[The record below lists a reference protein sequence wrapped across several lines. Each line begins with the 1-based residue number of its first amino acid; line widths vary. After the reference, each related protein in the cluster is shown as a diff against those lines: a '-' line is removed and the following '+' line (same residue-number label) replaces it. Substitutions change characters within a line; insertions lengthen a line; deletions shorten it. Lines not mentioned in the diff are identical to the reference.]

1 MSMICPQ
8 CQATYEQR
16 LKCPTCEVRLIYAGP
31 KAALEKSAKA
41 VSPLQTSWGR
51 MFLGILLAQGLYFG
65 LRKLCL
71 AGLLAFGESLQNQ
84 VMTALYGLILLQA
97 IQLVSLI
104 VGATLAGAGQR
115 WGFVLGA
122 IVGLFNGILSYVFQD
137 TPGQIGSLAALFG
150 MPLVHTVF
158 GGVAGHIGSSIWK
171 PLAPPD
177 EPKAAIIFEK
187 RLIGPSRTHP
197 SSFSGPVSW
206 LRVAFG
212 AAFAVSGTLF
222 AKKILENVVDVSE
235 GKLTTDSYL
244 QVELITWEIRALAI
258 LLGSALAGS
267 ATANSL
273 KQGFA
278 VGLSVSVV
286 HLIGAL
292 GTQALPMDQAI
303 LTITCALALGILG
316 GWFGGQLLPPYL
328 GTWRTRHRGPGSIE
342 AGN

>member
-1 MSMICPQ
+1 
-8 CQATYEQR
+8 
-16 LKCPTCEVRLIYAGP
+16 
-31 KAALEKSAKA
+31 
-41 VSPLQTSWGR
+41 

-84 VMTALYGLILLQA
+84 VMTALYGLMLLQA
-97 IQLVSLI
+97 IQLVSLT
-104 VGATLAGAGQR
+104 VGATLAGAGQK

-122 IVGLFNGILSYVFQD
+122 GVGLLNGILSYVFQD
-137 TPGQIGSLAALFG
+137 APGQIATLAALFG
-150 MPLVHTVF
+150 MPLVHTVV
-158 GGVAGHIGSSIWK
+158 GGVAGHIGCSIWK
-171 PLAPPD
+171 PLAPPE
-177 EPKAAIIFEK
+177 EPKAAFLFEK
-187 RLIGPSRTHP
+187 RIIGPSQAHP

-244 QVELITWEIRALAI
+244 QAELITWEIRALAI

-267 ATANSL
+267 ATANCL

-278 VGLSVSVV
+278 VGLAVSAV
-286 HLIGAL
+286 HLLGAL
-292 GTQALPMDQAI
+292 GARGLPMDQTI
-303 LTITCALALGILG
+303 LTIACALALGIIG
-316 GWFGGQLLPPYL
+316 GWFGGQLLPPYI
-328 GTWRTRHRGPGSIE
+328 GTWRTRHRGPGSIA